1 MFKCDICGKET
12 HKKISLHGYCLCSK
26 HMHQLLNH
34 GKFLDNNPRTQNDL
48 NEYKIIGNIVVFD
61 LYDGIYSNKIGEFI
75 IDFED
80 IEKVKYHKWRLSHNH
95 VITGLPSKGTQREL
109 SWVILDLDNR
119 DEKNKNIVVDHI
131 NGNATDN
138 RKCNLRIC
146 AQAQNILNKS
156 YMGNNTTGFIGVS
169 YRKERNVYDPEIR
182 IGFTRCHLGQTKS
195 MEEAVYKRMI
205 AEELLFGEYNNQS
218 EHERK
223 LQFTKNIPIE
233 RKEELKDITIK
244 KLIAKGL
251 WQ

>member
-61 LYDGIYSNKIGEFI
+61 LYDGICSNKIGEFI

-119 DEKNKNIVVDHI
+119 DEKNKNIVVEYI

-146 AQAQNILNKS
+146 TQAQNLLNKS

-169 YRKERNVYDPEIR
+169 YRKERNTYDPEIR

>member
-26 HMHQLLNH
+26 HMHQLFNH

-48 NEYKIIGNIVVFD
+48 NEYKIIGNTVVFD
-61 LYDGIYSNKIGEFI
+61 LYDGICSNKIGEFI

-80 IEKVKYHKWRLSHNH
+80 IEKVKYHKWRLSHGH

-109 SWVILDLDNR
+109 SWVVLGLDNR

-131 NGNATDN
+131 SGNAMDN

-146 AQAQNILNKS
+146 TQSQNLLNKS
-156 YMGNNTTGFIGVS
+156 YMSNNTSGFIGVS
-169 YRKERNVYDPEIR
+169 YKKERNSYDPEIR
-182 IGFTRCHLGQTKS
+182 IGSVRCHLGQTKS

-205 AEELLFGEYNNQS
+205 AEELIFGEFNNET

-223 LQFTKNIPIE
+223 LQFTKNIPID

>member
-12 HKKISLHGYCLCSK
+12 HKKISLYGYCLCSK

-61 LYDGIYSNKIGEFI
+61 LYDGICSNKIGEFI

-80 IEKVKYHKWRLSHNH
+80 IEKVKYHKWRFSHNH
-95 VITGLPSKGTQREL
+95 VVTGLPSKGTQREL

-119 DEKNKNIVVDHI
+119 DEKNKNIVVEYI

-146 AQAQNILNKS
+146 TQAQNLLNKS
-156 YMGNNTTGFIGVS
+156 YMSNNTTGFIGVS